1 MGLNIPDRK
10 DDSPESF
17 KAQQA
22 AIAKQIDEAI
32 DREVDAAVK
41 RILDQKGE

>member
-32 DREVDAAVK
+32 DRKVQDAIN
-41 RILDQKGE
+41 RILDQEGK